1 MIRFIWRNLWRR
13 KERIILTLVGV
24 LTVSSGLG
32 YLFGLSESN
41 TGTVVDLLQKRWKA
55 SYHIVVRPPGTRG
68 VTERKHLLEPNYL
81 SGIGGG
87 ISLDQYKTIK
97 GIDGVETAAP
107 VAMIG
112 YVPFQRYVE
121 GHRIEKEGIYR
132 VTKTKAVDHGIRV
145 EKEKWH
151 DYIVQGPWYSPLDFR
166 ETERVYGVSLIKDYP
181 EKLMIG
187 HSVLLAGIDPVQE
200 ARLVGLDRAVVSQ
213 GKSRYFDKD
222 KVSITNGEILGKTYQ
237 RVEIPVLISNQS
249 SSAVTY
255 TWTIERLDLP
265 FADEKTAAETM
276 ENVKR
281 RGGKSY
287 LDTLDAEGNPA
298 VVSYGGREL
307 FRQMAVDLTGI
318 DPLTGKPAASEG
330 ERVSLT
336 LLDQPI
342 AKPSPLTYREAK
354 SPFPD
359 RWPLAYEVKPVPA
372 EKGKEVVGFPL
383 QSGSFRPFDYFTA
396 TLHFNYVGFF
406 DPSKLNIAKDPLT
419 ELPME
424 TYRPPSAKWVLDSK
438 NRPVNPPK
446 QLKPTDNPLGLL
458 TQPPTMLTTLEAAQ
472 ALVGDRPISAI
483 RVKVS
488 GVERL
493 DEKSQARLEKIAAE
507 IEKKTGLITDITL
520 GSSPQPILLH
530 VPAVGDLPELGWI
543 EQPWVRIG
551 SAITLFRET
560 QLGYSGIVA
569 GVIAVAAVY
578 VLAMNGMSFLAR
590 RKEVAILL
598 AVGWRPSQV
607 TRMVLLEA
615 GLWGLLA
622 AIVSMAMLTFAH
634 AQQGTAVPLDRLA
647 AAGCLAMGLY
657 LVGGFVTAVMAA
669 RVSPYETMRTGE
681 SDPVIRRWIAV
692 SNRWTL
698 AWSYFAGK
706 WRRNLLSVLTIAIP
720 SALFIFFVF
729 VTIRLK
735 GVFYT
740 TWLGQYVS
748 MQVGPAHYA
757 AVGIAWMIAVLT
769 TTEVLWQNVAER
781 KPEIAL
787 LRSLGWRDGSIRFL
801 MLSEGIL
808 CGLMAGIVGG
818 AVSLFWINGIYGTV
832 PWKDLAALSASGLIP
847 AVVGLMGA
855 VIPSEMAV
863 RISPLREL
871 NGAFVT
877 EEKAERYLGMA
888 VALVALGCLIGIM
901 GVLILRW

>member
-1 MIRFIWRNLWRR
+1 
-13 KERIILTLVGV
+13 
-24 LTVSSGLG
+24 
-32 YLFGLSESN
+32 
-41 TGTVVDLLQKRWKA
+41 
-55 SYHIVVRPPGTRG
+55 
-68 VTERKHLLEPNYL
+68 
-81 SGIGGG
+81 
-87 ISLDQYKTIK
+87 
-97 GIDGVETAAP
+97 
-107 VAMIG
+107 
-112 YVPFQRYVE
+112 
-121 GHRIEKEGIYR
+121 
-132 VTKTKAVDHGIRV
+132 
-145 EKEKWH
+145 
-151 DYIVQGPWYSPLDFR
+151 
-166 ETERVYGVSLIKDYP
+166 
-181 EKLMIG
+181 MIG
-187 HSVLLAGIDPVQE
+187 HFVLLAGIDPVQE

-424 TYRPPSAKWVLDSK
+424 TYRPPSAKWVLDSE

-598 AVGWRPSQV
+598 AVGLASLPSDAHGSAGSGPVGTAGGDRFHGDVDLRPCPTGNGRPS
-607 TRMVLLEA
+607 R
-615 GLWGLLA
+615 
-622 AIVSMAMLTFAH
+622 S
-634 AQQGTAVPLDRLA
+634 
-647 AAGCLAMGLY
+647 
-657 LVGGFVTAVMAA
+657 VGGGGMFGHGALPGR
-669 RVSPYETMRTGE
+669 RVCYRRDGRPRFPYETMRTGE

-740 TWLGQYVS
+740 HVARTISIDAGGA
-748 MQVGPAHYA
+748 GPLCRRRDRLDDRRADHDGSPVA
-757 AVGIAWMIAVLT
+757 KCRRTKTGDRPASIPGMAGRIHSLPDAFGGNTLRTDGGNRRGCHLSLLDQWDLWNRAV
-769 TTEVLWQNVAER
+769 ER
-781 KPEIAL
+781 SCRIIG
-787 LRSLGWRDGSIRFL
+787 LRIDSRRGRSYGSGDSLGN
-801 MLSEGIL
+801 
-808 CGLMAGIVGG
+808 GG
-818 AVSLFWINGIYGTV
+818 
-832 PWKDLAALSASGLIP
+832 PHLSASGIERSLRYRRKSGTLSGNGRRIGRPGMSHRDDGGFDP
-847 AVVGLMGA
+847 AVVITAGQGA
-855 VIPSEMAV
+855 ACGRHPSH
-863 RISPLREL
+863 
-871 NGAFVT
+871 
-877 EEKAERYLGMA
+877 
-888 VALVALGCLIGIM
+888 
-901 GVLILRW
+901 